1 MNNDD
6 LKKEI
11 ERHKRF
17 IKKQELIIDALET
30 EITIKDYE
38 IKKLKEGKK
47 KND

>member
-1 MNNDD
+1 MNEDE

-30 EITIKDYE
+30 EITIKDFE
-38 IKKLKEGKK
+38 IKTLKERLKK
-47 KND
+47 HE

>member
-1 MNNDD
+1 MNEDE

-38 IKKLKEGKK
+38 KKKLKEGKK
-47 KND
+47 KNE

>member
-1 MNNDD
+1 MNEEDF
-6 LKKEI
+6 KKEI
-11 ERHKRF
+11 ERYKRF

>member
-1 MNNDD
+1 MNEDE

-11 ERHKRF
+11 KRHKQF

>member
-1 MNNDD
+1 MNDDD

-30 EITIKDYE
+30 ELTIKDYE
-38 IKKLKEGKK
+38 IKTLKEGKK
-47 KND
+47 KNE